1 MRGLSYTELL
11 SHQRGK
17 VGFPGPLLKR
27 GKVAGKAR
35 RIATLHNSYFLGA
48 TAQSSV
54 QLSPLIPESAAH
66 VRGLR
71 KFMNTFNCLVRP
83 CILNF
88 ITRAAVQDR
97 PRSRSFRL
105 SVTHFPPTFNT
116 AAPARGLSGARPTST
131 KPCPAFSPSFVFRG
145 GLQDH
150 LKHLSVEVKER
161 KLMTCC

>member
-71 KFMNTFNCLVRP
+71 KVRTTFECLILP

-88 ITRAAVQDR
+88 KTRAAVQDR

-105 SVTHFPPTFNT
+105 SVTHFPLTFNT
-116 AAPARGLSGARPTST
+116 TAPARGLSNVRATST
-131 KPCPAFSPSFVFRG
+131 RPCLAFSPSFVPRG
-145 GLQDH
+145 NLHDH
-150 LKHLSVEVKER
+150 LKYYF
-161 KLMTCC
+161 LM